1 MTQKALADRLM
12 DFCCQNAGQ
21 IAEQWYKSVLVNPRT
36 PSFRSNPKESC
47 LRHATFIYT
56 NLGKMY
62 FANNPY
68 QEVLRILD
76 ATGYAEEQFS
86 RRIPLAE
93 AIYSLII
100 MRRYVWLYAEESALF
115 NTAGDMYSALQSTN
129 RILLLFD
136 YALYIV
142 TEKYEKMSK
151 R

>member
-12 DFCCQNAGQ
+12 DFCCQNSEL
-21 IAEQWYKSVLVNPRT
+21 IAEKWYKSVLTNPRT
-36 PSFRSNPKESC
+36 VSFRTNPRESC
-47 LRHATFIYT
+47 LRHATFIYN

-68 QEVLRILD
+68 QEIQRVLD
-76 ATGYAEEQFS
+76 ATGYAEEQYS
-86 RRIPLAE
+86 RRVPLAD
-93 AIYSLII
+93 ALYSLII
-100 MRRYVWLYAEESALF
+100 MRRYVWIYAESSALF

-142 TEKYEKMSK
+142 AEKYEKMSK